1 MKVGIIGSGQIAG
14 IHGPLILKQ
23 PNTQIVGIADK
34 DIVRARVLAGKLN
47 VKPVYE
53 DAEQMIRVQKPDVVH
68 ILTPP
73 QYHTPLSIM
82 AMNHGCHVLVEKPL
96 AMKMDDAKRMVE
108 AARNNNVR
116 LCVDHN
122 MVFDGLVQRAKE
134 LVSSGVIGNVSHV
147 EVYFAYDPKRNA
159 AVLEE
164 GAEYCYWVYR
174 LNGGLL
180 QDLMPHPISLVSEFV
195 PEIEEI
201 QSIGQNHGILPPGWQ
216 DEIRVLIKAKGISAC
231 IGISLNEK
239 PDAMLLTIR
248 GTKGVIQANLYN
260 NILTV
265 QKRSDLPRAVSRG
278 LSAFQEGFQNLKG
291 ALGNIFKVARGRIDK
306 SGGMGPLIS
315 KFYEAIL
322 TGGDTP
328 ISFEKML
335 AATEMIDRIW
345 PAPLVDVDKRN
356 PIVYAS
362 DKKKMAPTVLVTGG
376 AGFIGGHLVKKLL
389 SEGLNVRVLVRQNS
403 IHAGRLRKFDVDV
416 IQGDISDQE
425 MVYEATRGVQA
436 VYHAAASLSS
446 DWDEHFQ
453 TNIKGTEYLIDAA
466 IKHKVDRF
474 VFLSTLAVYE
484 LLDLRKNETVREN
497 SPYQKNPRSMG
508 PYAFS
513 KIEGEK
519 QVMDAYRSKGLKA
532 TIVRPGMV
540 IGPLGRIFF
549 PHFGYHYH
557 DVLFLIIGKGD
568 MILPLTYVDNT
579 VDGIYRASVEDKAIG
594 QAYNLVDDGDITVR
608 DYLERFVQATGI
620 PARII
625 SLPYAVPYLATTAYE
640 VASGFGLLKKGVTSR
655 AQLRWKQAR
664 VHFDST
670 KAKNELK
677 WTPTVSMDEGLN
689 RTFEWYASQHR

>member
-14 IHGPLILKQ
+14 IHGPLILKE
-23 PNTQIVGIADK
+23 PNAQIVGIADK
-34 DIVRARVLAGKLN
+34 DIARARALAAKLN
-47 VKPVYE
+47 VKQVYA
-53 DAEQMIRVQKPDVVH
+53 DAELMILEQKPDVVH

-73 QYHTPLSIM
+73 QYHTQLSLV
-82 AMNHGCHVLVEKPL
+82 AMNHGCHVFVEKPL
-96 AMKMDDAKRMVE
+96 AVKTDDAKRMVE
-108 AARNNNVR
+108 AARSNNVR
-116 LCVDHN
+116 LCVNHN
-122 MVFDGLVQRAKE
+122 MVFDELVQRAKE

-147 EVYFAYDPKRNA
+147 EVYFAYDPKRNPA
-159 AVLEE
+159 ILEE

-195 PEIEEI
+195 SEIEEI
-201 QSIGQNHGILPPGWQ
+201 QSIGQNHGVLPQGWQ

-231 IGISLNEK
+231 IGVSLNEK
-239 PDAMLLTIR
+239 PDAILLTIR
-248 GTKGVIQANLYN
+248 GTKGLIQANLYN
-260 NILTV
+260 HILVLQT
-265 QKRSDLPRAVSRG
+265 KSDLPRAVSRG
-278 LSAFQEGFQNLKG
+278 LSAFQVGFQNIKG
-291 ALGNIFKVARGRIDK
+291 ALGNIFKVARGRMDK

-315 KFYEAIL
+315 RFYESIL
-322 TGGDTP
+322 RGGDTP
-328 ISFEKML
+328 ISLEKML

-345 PAPLVDVDKRN
+345 PVPLVDLDKRN

-362 DKKKMAPTVLVTGG
+362 NEKKMAPTVLVTGG
-376 AGFIGGHLVKKLL
+376 AGFIGSHLIKKLL

-403 IHAGRLRKFDVDV
+403 IHAGRLKKFDVDV
-416 IQGDISDQE
+416 IQGDISDRE
-425 MVYEATRGVQA
+425 MVYEATRGVQV

-446 DWDEHFQ
+446 DWDELCQ
-453 TNIKGTEYLIDAA
+453 TNINGTGYLIDAA
-466 IKHKVDRF
+466 LKHKVDRF

-497 SPYQKNPRSMG
+497 SPYQKNPRAMG

-549 PHFGYHYH
+549 PHFGYHYKH
-557 DVLFLIIGKGD
+557 ILFLMIGKGD
-568 MILPLTYVDNT
+568 MILPLTYVENT

-594 QAYNLVDDGDITVR
+594 QAYNLVDDGAITVR
-608 DYLERFVQATGI
+608 DYIERFIRVTGI

-625 SLPYAVPYLATTAYE
+625 SLPYAVPYLATTTYE
-640 VASGFGLLKKGVTSR
+640 VAARFGLLRRGVTSR

-677 WTPTVSMDEGLN
+677 WAPTVSMEEGLN